1 MAIFNI
7 HETLL
12 AYTKQKT
19 EINNQL
25 STVMMNMLSASRQ
38 AASTQE
44 KYNDKESELYMEY
57 YNEGEIDIYEIE
69 SERLNQEHEL
79 ELANLNSWEKELE
92 LQKNNLETKLNE
104 INTFENTW
112 TKLLQNNIKNDFS
125 YGAVQQ

>member
-79 ELANLNSWEKELE
+79 ELANLN
-92 LQKNNLETKLNE
+92 E